1 MDEPPELTELGEK
14 DALAPV
20 GSPETLRATL
30 SAEPAVTAV
39 LTATVVLVP
48 WLTEPEVGLAAIEK
62 SLGTAVTMGSEISQD
77 LLELD
82 QVACMGSEPVAKAT
96 FCAPPVPPVPTQ
108 AQVSPFS

>member
-1 MDEPPELTELGEK
+1 MLDVVDRVRVDEPPEFTELGEN

-62 SLGTAVTMGSEISQD
+62 SLGTAAVT
-77 LLELD
+77 
-82 QVACMGSEPVAKAT
+82 VKV
-96 FCAPPVPPVPTQ
+96 
-108 AQVSPFS
+108 